1 MTRKVNYIFI
11 AFLSVFILGS
21 CTTQKRCAKKYPPN
35 IVTKDSVV
43 IKEVPIIIHDTVFIH
58 GKEIYKTDTV
68 IIEKQTGLVWSNKV
82 QADAE
87 FCSAW
92 SQVQNSRI
100 ILELIQKDTAIAR
113 LIEESVTVKEVYRD
127 RTKVVKEYVVKWYHT
142 AAMWVAIPV
151 IALILAYLVYK
162 AVRVWMKLNTGL

>member
-1 MTRKVNYIFI
+1 MRKLLIIGIGIFI
-11 AFLSVFILGS
+11 IWCLMAS
-21 CTTQKRCAKKYPPN
+21 CTTQKRCAKKYPPQ
-35 IVTKDSVV
+35 IETKDSVV
-43 IKEVPIIIHDTVFIH
+43 IKHIPVYIYDTVFIH

-92 SQVQNSRI
+92 SQVQNSRLL
-100 ILELIQKDTAIAR
+100 LELTQKDTAIAR
-113 LIEESVTVKEVYRD
+113 LLEENITVKEVFRD
-127 RTKVVKEYVVKWYHT
+127 RTKVVTEYEVRWYHT

-151 IALILAYLVYK
+151 ILLILAYLVYR
-162 AVRVWMKLNTGL
+162 AVKLYLKIGL